1 VRENVPRSAWV
12 LFATAAAVFLLEKG
26 WQIATL
32 FSQTILLFALAALL
46 AFIFNPL
53 VVGLS
58 ANPIPAPLR
67 KLAARTWG
75 ANVGRALERFH
86 LPRSLAVVIVYCGL
100 ILILAAI
107 VFLLLPI
114 VVSQLIQ
121 LGMNLPEY
129 TTQVPS
135 LLLSWQNRLQSVGIK
150 VDLLAMITSGEVVLR
165 VQSMATG
172 VVQNT
177 LGFASSL
184 ASFLSSTL
192 IILFLS
198 FYMML
203 DGGRLVTHCIVL
215 IPHDWQDE
223 AWFLLREVDRTFGG
237 FVRGQLI
244 QAILFAIVTGVVMWA
259 GGLSFVVIASLG
271 SALLMIIPLIGVV
284 LSLLPPVVIA
294 LFQSPENAWWILL
307 ILLIYQQF
315 LINVVMPRVLS
326 EVVGM
331 HPLLIFGALLAG
343 MRVAGLWGAFF
354 GIPVAGV
361 LYSLVAFFVARL
373 RKTGQLAGDV
383 PAERLGAF
391 SSPAPPAPFTEES
404 PPARESSPPL

>member
-1 VRENVPRSAWV
+1 MRENVPRSVWV
-12 LFATAAAVFLLEKG
+12 LFATAAVVFLLEKG

-86 LPRSLAVVIVYCGL
+86 LPRSLAVVIVYFGL

-107 VFLLLPI
+107 VLLLLPI

-121 LGMNLPEY
+121 LGISLPEY
-129 TTQVPS
+129 TTQAPS
-135 LLLSWQNRLQSVGIK
+135 LLLSWQNRLQSIGIK
-150 VDLLAMITSGEVVLR
+150 VDLLTMITSGEVGYR

-172 VVQNT
+172 MVQNA

-203 DGGRLVTHCIVL
+203 DGGHLITHCIVL

-223 AWFLLREVDRTFGG
+223 AWFLLHEVDRTFGG

-244 QAILFAIVTGVVMWA
+244 QATLFAVVTGVVMWA

-271 SALLMIIPLIGVV
+271 SALLMIIPLIGVA
-284 LSLLPPVVIA
+284 LSLLPPVIIA
-294 LFQSPENAWWILL
+294 LFQSPENAWWVFL

-383 PAERLGAF
+383 PAEQLGDL
-391 SSPAPPAPFTEES
+391 SSQVPQMPDTEE
-404 PPARESSPPL
+404 PPSS

>member
-1 VRENVPRSAWV
+1 VRENVPRSVWV
-12 LFATAAAVFLLEKG
+12 LFATAAVVFLLEKG

-86 LPRSLAVVIVYCGL
+86 LPRSLAVVIVYFGL

-107 VFLLLPI
+107 VLLLLPI

-121 LGMNLPEY
+121 LGISLPEY
-129 TTQVPS
+129 TTQAPS
-135 LLLSWQNRLQSVGIK
+135 LLLSWQNRLQSIGIK
-150 VDLLAMITSGEVVLR
+150 VDLLTMITSGEVGYR

-172 VVQNT
+172 MVQNA

-203 DGGRLVTHCIVL
+203 DGGHLITHCIVL

-223 AWFLLREVDRTFGG
+223 AWFLLHEVDRTFGG

-244 QAILFAIVTGVVMWA
+244 QATLFAVVTGVVMWA

-271 SALLMIIPLIGVV
+271 SALLMIIPLIGVA
-284 LSLLPPVVIA
+284 LSLLPPVIIA
-294 LFQSPENAWWILL
+294 LFQSPENAWWVFL

-383 PAERLGAF
+383 PAEQLGDL
-391 SSPAPPAPFTEES
+391 SSQVPQMPDTEE
-404 PPARESSPPL
+404 PPSS

>member
-1 VRENVPRSAWV
+1 MTVRENVPRSVWV
-12 LFATAAAVFLLEKG
+12 LFATAAVVFLLEKG

-86 LPRSLAVVIVYCGL
+86 LPRSLAVVIVYFGL

-107 VFLLLPI
+107 VLLLLPI

-121 LGMNLPEY
+121 LGISLPEY
-129 TTQVPS
+129 TTQAPS
-135 LLLSWQNRLQSVGIK
+135 LLLSWQNRLQSIGIK
-150 VDLLAMITSGEVVLR
+150 VDLLTMITSGEVGYR

-172 VVQNT
+172 MVQNA

-203 DGGRLVTHCIVL
+203 DGGHLITHCIVL

-223 AWFLLREVDRTFGG
+223 AWFLLHEVDRTFGG

-244 QAILFAIVTGVVMWA
+244 QATLFAVVTGVVMWA

-271 SALLMIIPLIGVV
+271 SALLMIIPLIGVA
-284 LSLLPPVVIA
+284 LSLLPPVIIA
-294 LFQSPENAWWILL
+294 LFQSPENAWWVFL

-383 PAERLGAF
+383 PAEQLGDL
-391 SSPAPPAPFTEES
+391 SSQVPQMPDTEE
-404 PPARESSPPL
+404 PPSS